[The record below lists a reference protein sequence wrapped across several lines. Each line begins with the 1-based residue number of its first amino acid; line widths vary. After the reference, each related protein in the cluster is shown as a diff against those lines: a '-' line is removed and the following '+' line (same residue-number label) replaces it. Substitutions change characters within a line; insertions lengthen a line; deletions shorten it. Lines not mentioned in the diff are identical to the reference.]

1 MGTEMSFLREATDK
15 EKVGVLNNLMNQY
28 NDDFN

>member
-15 EKVGVLNNLMNQY
+15 EKVGVLKQSDESIYWRL
-28 NDDFN
+28 